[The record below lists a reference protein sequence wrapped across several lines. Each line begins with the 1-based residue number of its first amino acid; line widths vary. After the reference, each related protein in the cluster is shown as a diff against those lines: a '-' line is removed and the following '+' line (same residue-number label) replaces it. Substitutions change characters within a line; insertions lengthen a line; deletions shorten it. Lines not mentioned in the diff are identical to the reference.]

1 VWKCSADWRVK
12 YGDFGLANKPGNNT
26 MITGSK
32 RGHED
37 YEPPV
42 RGDLSQVGTRRAH
55 DMWAVGCVVAEM
67 VLKQTVTEL
76 GVKCPRNSE
85 AACAQFI
92 ARVVERD
99 PEIGSIVE
107 RLLTWE
113 NEDRMDAVDFREAVL
128 QVVGSAEE
136 CKRQQMQAQ
145 LQIPLGS
152 SKSKS
157 VSEALHT
164 HRASRLREAEFRSR
178 KLSWPGSMPAIAEE
192 EEENHHQQ
200 QRALSTGSTNSS
212 AMLSEQSLEDTTPS
226 LVPSARSTE
235 EQDSLLSSAR
245 RRRQQRVTWDEAD
258 KDKANY
264 RFDDGSAAEVNRSV
278 KHMQH
283 FALSRAFLQWQTSA
297 RHAAIVRV
305 AAVRT
310 AARLVA
316 MGFSAW
322 DKFVGAMKRTRDAVL
337 HWQQRLVLTV
347 FSEWADMVG
356 SEAAALMEM
365 EGTRQRSFEAR
376 GTTPVES
383 EAAQGRNNPD
393 QAAKVALLMEEKL
406 TEIQA
411 AHAAQLAAMQAAAE
425 QSARQSR
432 LQMAELEARV
442 VQMATQGYA
451 ANGPGASGGAAP
463 EYVHGMH
470 GPDARSPPQW
480 PQVQGQG
487 PYAYHSEALLPPDL
501 RAAPPAAFESPSG
514 EVHHNPPMH
523 VGTAM
528 YSPHRMDR
536 AQHGEFETPP

>member
-1 VWKCSADWRVK
+1 MCVWKCSADWRVK
-12 YGDFGLANKPGNNT
+12 YGDFGLANKHGNNT

-85 AACAQFI
+85 GACAQFI

-113 NEDRMDAVDFREAVL
+113 HEDRMDAVDFREAVL

-192 EEENHHQQ
+192 KEENHHQQ

-226 LVPSARSTE
+226 LVPSARSTD
-235 EQDSLLSSAR
+235 EQDSFLSSVR
-245 RRRQQRVTWDEAD
+245 RRRQQTVTWDRAETE
-258 KDKANY
+258 KAND
-264 RFDDGSAAEVNRSV
+264 RFDDGSATKLNRSV

-283 FALSRAFLQWQTSA
+283 FALSRAFLQWQKAHQNQRSDKAVAQSSDSKRLLVSRTHVEPEPETAQRLLPDVASKYTREFKMA
-297 RHAAIVRV
+297 DKGEFFAFMHAAYSSCLLDMERDGVC
-305 AAVRT
+305 
-310 AARLVA
+310 A
-316 MGFSAW
+316 MQ
-322 DKFVGAMKRTRDAVL
+322 FVGCC
-337 HWQQRLVLTV
+337 
-347 FSEWADMVG
+347 
-356 SEAAALMEM
+356 
-365 EGTRQRSFEAR
+365 RQGWRR
-376 GTTPVES
+376 ES
-383 EAAQGRNNPD
+383 D
-393 QAAKVALLMEEKL
+393 
-406 TEIQA
+406 
-411 AHAAQLAAMQAAAE
+411 
-425 QSARQSR
+425 
-432 LQMAELEARV
+432 
-442 VQMATQGYA
+442 
-451 ANGPGASGGAAP
+451 
-463 EYVHGMH
+463 
-470 GPDARSPPQW
+470 
-480 PQVQGQG
+480 
-487 PYAYHSEALLPPDL
+487 
-501 RAAPPAAFESPSG
+501 
-514 EVHHNPPMH
+514 
-523 VGTAM
+523 
-528 YSPHRMDR
+528 
-536 AQHGEFETPP
+536 

>member
-1 VWKCSADWRVK
+1 
-12 YGDFGLANKPGNNT
+12 

-42 RGDLSQVGTRRAH
+42 RGDLSVVGTRRAH
-55 DMWAVGCVVAEM
+55 DMWAVGCVVAEL

-192 EEENHHQQ
+192 EEENHHQ
-200 QRALSTGSTNSS
+200 RAMSTGSTNSS

-226 LVPSARSTE
+226 LVPSARSTD
-235 EQDSLLSSAR
+235 EQDSFLSSVR
-245 RRRQQRVTWDEAD
+245 RRRQQTVTWDRAETE
-258 KDKANY
+258 KANDH
-264 RFDDGSAAEVNRSV
+264 FDDGSATKLNRSV

-283 FALSRAFLQWQTSA
+283 FALSRAFLQWQKAHQNQRSDKAVAQSSDSKRLLVSRTHVEPEPETAQRLLPDVASKYTREFKMA
-297 RHAAIVRV
+297 DKGEFFAFMHAAYSPCLLDMERDGVF
-305 AAVRT
+305 
-310 AARLVA
+310 A
-316 MGFSAW
+316 MQ
-322 DKFVGAMKRTRDAVL
+322 FVGCC
-337 HWQQRLVLTV
+337 
-347 FSEWADMVG
+347 
-356 SEAAALMEM
+356 
-365 EGTRQRSFEAR
+365 RQGWRR
-376 GTTPVES
+376 ES
-383 EAAQGRNNPD
+383 D
-393 QAAKVALLMEEKL
+393 
-406 TEIQA
+406 
-411 AHAAQLAAMQAAAE
+411 
-425 QSARQSR
+425 
-432 LQMAELEARV
+432 
-442 VQMATQGYA
+442 
-451 ANGPGASGGAAP
+451 
-463 EYVHGMH
+463 
-470 GPDARSPPQW
+470 
-480 PQVQGQG
+480 
-487 PYAYHSEALLPPDL
+487 
-501 RAAPPAAFESPSG
+501 
-514 EVHHNPPMH
+514 
-523 VGTAM
+523 
-528 YSPHRMDR
+528 
-536 AQHGEFETPP
+536 